1 MNADLIKK
9 SIWEIQ
15 HVEIDANSIIKLD
28 SILSTIFGGLNSMP
42 DDLIPVETA
51 PAFDPAKLIATKK

>member
-15 HVEIDANSIIKLD
+15 HVEIDTDSIIKLD
-28 SILSTIFGGLNSMP
+28 PMLSIIFGGLNSMP
-42 DDLIPVETA
+42 DDLIPVETG
-51 PAFDPAKLIATKK
+51 PAFDPTKLAATKK